1 MLELLLAPLN
11 FTKWVTKGMLRWTG
25 SACKRYATTAT
36 GWRAE
41 TSQQK
46 KEIRLHKKR
55 NPVHKKE
62 TTCIKKDVG
71 LGKKINTLLLTVTK
85 KEKKLAPRPHLPIY
99 PHKKTEHVHL
109 KHLPQR
115 KTAT

>member
-1 MLELLLAPLN
+1 MAHNHKKYAMLELLLAPLN

-85 KEKKLAPRPHLPIY
+85 KEKKNLLPDHTCPYIRI
-99 PHKKTEHVHL
+99 KK
-109 KHLPQR
+109 QNMCI
-115 KTAT
+115 